1 MISMENKIL
10 TKIQKIANDSDYE
23 VVYTYGN
30 EPNSKV
36 LYFQKSSNFYS
47 ILVLELKFNDNN
59 QSLTY
64 RDLNCAFSEEKEMA
78 AYVKYEEIEAIFDKI
93 KTIIKEREKSLEV
106 KE

>member
-1 MISMENKIL
+1 MISMEDKIL
-10 TKIQKIANDSDYE
+10 VKIQNIANHLDYE

-64 RDLNCAFSEEKEMA
+64 RDLNCVFSEEKKIV
-78 AYVKYEEIEAIFDKI
+78 AYTKEEELEAIFREI
-93 KTIIKEREKSLEV
+93 ETVIKERKKEV
-106 KE
+106 